1 MSKNTNLYND
11 LYKNV
16 RMATYGIDCIIDAI
30 ENKKL
35 KDVISKQNK
44 VYLDYTKEL
53 ENMSKEL
60 DVEVVDLNPLL
71 KASSF
76 TSIKMKTLMNN
87 EKNHLCE
94 MLIQGTTMGIT
105 TILIA
110 IVENKDADIRL
121 KEIANN
127 IRKSQENFVDSLKD
141 IILL

>member
-1 MSKNTNLYND
+1 MSNNTNLYND

-30 ENKKL
+30 EHKKL
-35 KDVISKQNK
+35 KTLIEKQNTI
-44 VYLDYTKEL
+44 YLDYTKKLEDMSNEL
-53 ENMSKEL
+53 E
-60 DVEVVDLNPLL
+60 VEVVDLNPFL

-76 TSIKMKTLMNN
+76 TSIKMKTMLNN
-87 EKNHLCE
+87 DKNNLSQ
-94 MLIQGTTMGIT
+94 MLIQGTTMGIV

-110 IVENKDADIRL
+110 INENKDADIRL

-141 IILL
+141 IILM

>member
-1 MSKNTNLYND
+1 MNKNTNLYND

-30 ENKKL
+30 EYKKL
-35 KDVISKQNK
+35 KDLILKQNK
-44 VYLDYTKEL
+44 IYLDYTNKLEKLAKEL
-53 ENMSKEL
+53 N
-60 DVEVVDLNPLL
+60 VEIMDINPFL

-76 TSIKMKTLMNN
+76 TSIKMKTLINN
-87 EKNHLCE
+87 EKNHLCD

-105 TILIA
+105 TIIVA
-110 IVENKDADIRL
+110 ISENKDADDRL
-121 KEIANN
+121 KELANN

>member
-1 MSKNTNLYND
+1 MNKNTNLYND

-16 RMATYGIDCIIDAI
+16 RMATNGIDCIIDAI
-30 ENKKL
+30 EHKKL
-35 KDVISKQNK
+35 KDLILKQNK
-44 VYLDYTKEL
+44 IYLDYTKKL
-53 ENMSKEL
+53 EKL
-60 DVEVVDLNPLL
+60 AKALKVEVVDLNPFL

-76 TSIKMKTLMNN
+76 TSIKMKTIMNN

-105 TILIA
+105 TIIIA
-110 IVENKDADIRL
+110 ISENKDADDYL
-121 KEIANN
+121 KEIAND

>member
-110 IVENKDADIRL
+110 IAENKDADIRL